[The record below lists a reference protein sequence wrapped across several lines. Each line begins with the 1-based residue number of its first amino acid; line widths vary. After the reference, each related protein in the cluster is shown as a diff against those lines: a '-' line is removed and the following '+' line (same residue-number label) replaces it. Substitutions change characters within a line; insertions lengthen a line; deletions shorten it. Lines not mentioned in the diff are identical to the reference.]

1 MSTSFSNAPIQSEQA
16 LRIAAVADHQALS
29 KEIKALNAEGHENPA
44 IAAALKQERQLK
56 QKIKKS
62 FMGQHK
68 AQSNLAQ
75 ILEARLNQEPNAS
88 SLQHNEQ

>member
-29 KEIKALNAEGHENPA
+29 KEIKALNAEAHENPT

-68 AQSNLAQ
+68 AQSNLAELLQ
-75 ILEARLNQEPNAS
+75 AKLNQEPNSS
-88 SLQHNEQ
+88 SLKSEGQ